1 MKKFILF
8 LPICLILVA
17 CNSKIEIVN
26 AEKCQL
32 RRTEKE
38 NINQFN
44 FDLIVQFSK
53 KNLVIGYTE
62 IDVKVNGF
70 YLGKSVIAA
79 DTEPLNTERYVMPL
93 RVTFPADRL
102 VITEENTLELDGFM
116 NVNDQQRDIQFVQNG
131 LSVNNMTSQ

>member
-1 MKKFILF
+1 MKKIILF
-8 LPICLILVA
+8 LPMCFLLFA
-17 CNSKIEIVN
+17 CDSKIEIVT

-32 RRTEKE
+32 RRTKKE

-44 FDLIVQFSK
+44 FDLIVQFSRL
-53 KNLVIGYTE
+53 NQVIGYTE
-62 IDVKVNGF
+62 IDVKVNGVYF
-70 YLGKSVIAA
+70 GKSIIAA

-93 RVTFPADRL
+93 RVTFPADKL

-116 NVNDQQRDIQFVQNG
+116 NVNDQQRDIQFVKNG